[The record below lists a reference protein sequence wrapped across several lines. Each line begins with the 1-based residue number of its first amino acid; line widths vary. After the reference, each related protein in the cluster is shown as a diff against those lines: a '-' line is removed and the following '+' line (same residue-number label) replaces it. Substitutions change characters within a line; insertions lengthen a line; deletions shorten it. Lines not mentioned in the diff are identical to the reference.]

1 MKKFFNLF
9 IIAIALLAII
19 TTSMNAFPRKMLV
32 EDHTGAWCGWCPRGI
47 YAIDLLSAELQE
59 DFIPVGFH
67 NGDAMAISL
76 QGTVASAMGITG
88 YPTGII
94 NRTPQML
101 NGVPTLKIDPSEWAD
116 AIFQNPNQT
125 SPVKVEI
132 EYTYNKQ
139 TWKLN
144 GKVKA
149 TFDQD
154 VQGQL
159 KFNFFIMED
168 DMTGVGEGWDQ
179 HNYLTNR
186 AGYEDNPFYNLPGT
200 VTNYKHQNVLHDMVG
215 GAFGVNGTFP
225 ANGVKAGDV
234 YEWTFEYD
242 MQDCPVPVQNPDKLW
257 YVGVV
262 SRSAPNYEILNSVMA
277 NKTLPRPIF
286 HSRPLPKFASN
297 YVQIDRGNSITKTV
311 TFTNYSPKDL
321 TVNFSILP
329 NASNYPTDW
338 KMTILNPQAVIK
350 SGETVDVQVKIEAGA
365 SKAFAYATI
374 QSEVV
379 GTAEYDGAKE
389 TAFVAALSDG
399 FEYAVYYFDA
409 FVNPL
414 VEALNGLPNVAPK
427 TVILPFSSET
437 TEAFS
442 SYPFKLEIFAETGM
456 SRGMLMNNSAILSN
470 MNSMV
475 TKGNPLLITSTID
488 MFFTA
493 GNYAQY
499 LPDQATK
506 DFYNNTLGITGP
518 KQSAPLSAGNASTGQ
533 LSIINVAGTND
544 DITNGMAFN
553 INQYSSSYPYYTFY
567 LDNIK
572 ILKPEIA
579 SPILNYNIANLTDNI
594 AAVKVQTPT
603 NRNIYMGFGF
613 DLIADKVTRTTLL
626 GNMITWLLGSTSV
639 DLNTTNSANLSVYPN
654 PVVNSSN
661 FSFTAT
667 NDVQNADI
675 YLVDVMGNRIATI
688 SSGAIN
694 AGTHNLT
701 ISNKAIPSGKYF
713 VITNLDGVYSQIP
726 VVIEK

>member
-1 MKKFFNLF
+1 MKRFFNLF
-9 IIAIALLAII
+9 IIVISLVTVM
-19 TTSMNAFPRKMLV
+19 TTSMDAFPRRMLV

-47 YAIDLLSAELQE
+47 YAIDLLSAELQ
-59 DFIPVGFH
+59 DNFIPVGFH
-67 NGDAMAISL
+67 NGDAMAISY
-76 QGTVASAMGITG
+76 QSTVASAMGITG

-94 NRTPQML
+94 NRTQQML
-101 NGVPTLKIDPSEWAD
+101 NGVPTLKIDPSDWAD

-125 SPVKVEI
+125 SPVKVEL
-132 EYTYNKQ
+132 EYTYDKQ
-139 TWKLN
+139 TWKLT

-149 TFDQD
+149 TFDAD

-159 KFNFFIMED
+159 KFNLYILED
-168 DMTGVGEGWDQ
+168 DMTGTGQGWDQ

-200 VTNYKHQNVLHDMVG
+200 VTNYKHQNVLHDLVG

-225 ANGVKAGDV
+225 AAGVKSGEV

-277 NKTLPRPIF
+277 NKKLPHPMY
-286 HSRPLPKFASN
+286 HSRPQVASN
-297 YVQIDRGNSITKTV
+297 YLQINRGNTITKNV
-311 TFTNYSPKDL
+311 TFTNYTSKDL
-321 TVNFSILP
+321 TVNFTILP
-329 NASNYPTDW
+329 NASSYPTDW
-338 KMTILNPQAVIK
+338 KITILNPQEVIK
-350 SGETVDVQVKIEAGA
+350 AGQTADVKVKIEAGT

-379 GTAEYDGAKE
+379 GTTEYDGAKE

-399 FEYAVYYFDA
+399 FDYAVYYFDS

-414 VEALNGLPNVAPK
+414 IEALNGLSNIAPK
-427 TVILPFSSET
+427 TVILPFSEAT
-437 TEAFS
+437 DDAFS
-442 SYPFKLEIFAETGM
+442 AYPFKLEIFAETGM
-456 SRGMLMNNSAILSN
+456 SRGMLINNAPILSN
-470 MNSMV
+470 MNNMV
-475 TKGNPLLITSTID
+475 AKGNPLLITSTID
-488 MFFTA
+488 MFFA
-493 GNYAQY
+493 GSNYSSF
-499 LPDQATK
+499 LPNQATK
-506 DFYNNTLGITGP
+506 DFFNTTLGITGP

-533 LSIINVAGTND
+533 LTIIDVAGNTD
-544 DITNGMAFN
+544 QITNGMAFKL
-553 INQYSSSYPYYTFY
+553 NQYSSSYPYYSFY

-572 ILKPEIA
+572 ILNPNIA
-579 SPILNYNIANLTDNI
+579 SPILTYNIVNLTDNT

-613 DLIADKVTRTTLL
+613 DLIADKVSRTTLL

-654 PVVNSSN
+654 PVINTSN
-661 FSFTAT
+661 VSFTAT
-667 NDVQNADI
+667 NDVTNADV
-675 YLVDVMGNRIATI
+675 YLVDVMGNRISTI
-688 SSGAIN
+688 ANGSIN
-694 AGTHNLT
+694 AGTHIVNL
-701 ISNKAIPSGKYF
+701 SNTTIPSGKYF
-713 VITNLDGVYSQIP
+713 IITNFDGIYSQIP